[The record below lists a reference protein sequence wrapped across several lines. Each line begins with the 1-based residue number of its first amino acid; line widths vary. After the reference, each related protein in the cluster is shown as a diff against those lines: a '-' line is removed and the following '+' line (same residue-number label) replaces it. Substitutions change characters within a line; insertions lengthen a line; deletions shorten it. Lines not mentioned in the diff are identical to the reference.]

1 MCVCVVR
8 EGRQG
13 DCALTVR
20 AGVLSPPRPGCLLS
34 EVVAVLRVLLCIQEG
49 PSQDGGVGQQR
60 RKQDPRDGS
69 GGGGGGDMAD

>member
-20 AGVLSPPRPGCLLS
+20 AGVLSPPRPSCLLS

-49 PSQDGGVGQQR
+49 PSQDEGVG
-60 RKQDPRDGS
+60 S
-69 GGGGGGDMAD
+69 NGGTRIPKM